1 LPGELM
7 GKVREALCSEDWEQ
21 VWRLLPATRYSVY
34 IDGDVA
40 GSFLQVRTRRP
51 GDRLQPL
58 GMQYE
63 KKVQDI
69 FVDRHIARA
78 ERGTV
83 PVFFTASHCIWLAG
97 VCLDERVR
105 LTSKTRQVVRLSII
119 EALEQ

>member
-1 LPGELM
+1 
-7 GKVREALCSEDWEQ
+7 
-21 VWRLLPATRYSVY
+21 
-34 IDGDVA
+34 
-40 GSFLQVRTRRP
+40 
-51 GDRLQPL
+51 
-58 GMQYE
+58 
-63 KKVQDI
+63 VQDI

-105 LTSKTRQVVRLSII
+105 LTSKTHQVVRLSII